1 MTGSVARST
10 LRVSKPGLNY
20 DFAPPLDFSA
30 DETYQLITRRAVAGD
45 HAELDYLL
53 RTTAANELARP
64 ITVGLV
70 AAIAIVSLWTPS
82 AHAEIAARW
91 FSLPNFL
98 FFAPV
103 PMLVLLAT
111 WMLLRFP

>member
-1 MTGSVARST
+1 M
-10 LRVSKPGLNY
+10 KPGSWSRGGLL
-20 DFAPPLDFSA
+20 PGTMPS
-30 DETYQLITRRAVAGD
+30 LITCC
-45 HAELDYLL
+45 ELQQ
-53 RTTAANELARP
+53 RMRELARP

-103 PMLVLLAT
+103 PVL
-111 WMLLRFP
+111 MHR